1 MRPVGYSP
9 EWSRWRAGPFTLPPK
24 EITMSLAKFG
34 ALAVDTSS
42 TSKMPIILP
51 GEIDPA
57 QDDSGKE
64 GYIEFLP
71 WDSEPGRALD
81 RQRNVEAVRKG
92 FRQRSRAELRAEAE
106 GEDQVDL
113 QAERL
118 AALAT
123 SWHLVGP
130 DRQVIDV
137 DFNLSNAL
145 ELFRSPETAW
155 LRRQAWVYVANE
167 ANFMKNSSKR

>member
-1 MRPVGYSP
+1 
-9 EWSRWRAGPFTLPPK
+9 
-24 EITMSLAKFG
+24 MSALKFG
-34 ALAVDTSS
+34 GLAVDTA
-42 TSKMPIILP
+42 SKARMPIILP
-51 GEIDPA
+51 GEIDPV
-57 QDDSGKE
+57 QDESGQE

-81 RQRNVEAVRKG
+81 RKRNVDNVRKG

-106 GEDQVDL
+106 AEDQVEV

-123 SWHLVGP
+123 GWYLVGA

-137 DFNLSNAL
+137 EFSQANAL

-155 LRRQAWVYVANE
+155 LRRQGWVFVANE
-167 ANFMKNSSKR
+167 ANFMKNSSKS